1 MQLSYAFDMNQAIA
15 GMPVDASFD
24 PKRVESALAL
34 EKLEFGFAAF
44 KSTNSAKP
52 RSVRAPKRNAP
63 VIVFAGDL
71 ITANVV
77 NGTVNG
83 VAISPITFA
92 TDHVTTVT
100 ALAAEIVAQLLL
112 QGIVATA
119 ALSGSN
125 RTITFTVT
133 DANVLLASFVVSAG
147 STQTTATLT
156 HGTSDTISRF
166 AGLLRYSAQQPRTV
180 DGLAGYAAQDA
191 VALVRGG
198 KLWCPITSDVAD
210 GADVYVDMTSGNEG
224 KLTDVTTTPNFAL
237 TGLKFKG
244 AWPTAGLGLAQVELN
259 LP

>member
-24 PKRVESALAL
+24 AKRVESALAL

-44 KSTNSAKP
+44 KSTSASYP

-63 VIVFAGDL
+63 VIVWSGDFV
-71 ITANVV
+71 ASNVI

-83 VAISPITFA
+83 VAISPVTFA
-92 TDHVTTVT
+92 TDHLTTIT
-100 ALAAEIVAQLLL
+100 ALGAAIVATLLA
-112 QGIVATA
+112 QGIVATV
-119 ALSGSN
+119 ALSGTN
-125 RTITFTVT
+125 RTMTFTVT
-133 DANVLLASFVVSAG
+133 DANVLFATFVVTAG
-147 STQTTATLT
+147 VGQVTATLT

>member
-1 MQLSYAFDMNQAIA
+1 MQLSYDFEFGQAIA

-24 PKRVESALAL
+24 AKRVSSAIAL
-34 EKLEFGFAAF
+34 EKLEFGYAAF
-44 KSTNSAKP
+44 KSTNTAKT

-63 VIVFAGDL
+63 VLILAGDL

-83 VAISPITFA
+83 VAISPVTFA
-92 TDHVTTVT
+92 TDHLTTAT
-100 ALAAEIVAQLLL
+100 ALGAAIIATLLA
-112 QGIVATA
+112 QGIVATV

-125 RTITFTVT
+125 RTLTFTVT
-133 DANVLLASFVVSAG
+133 DANVVFASFVVTAG
-147 STQTTATLT
+147 STQTTATYS

-180 DGLAGYAAQDA
+180 DGAAGYAAQDA

-198 KLWCPITSDVAD
+198 KLWCPITSDVTD
-210 GADVYVDMTSGNEG
+210 GAAVYVDMTSGNEG
-224 KLTDVTTTPNFAL
+224 KLTDVTTAPNFAL
-237 TGLKFKG
+237 TGAVFVG